1 MIKKLLIL
9 IALSTSSTVASAQ
22 WVLSSEHAGDFDF
35 SEKSAGVYELSLPGD
50 TIYGRFLLKN
60 GEETRYGAENTFVCA
75 DVAYAFATEGDS
87 LMLASPI
94 VNPVITLDVN
104 NSTLMATGEVQPLT
118 VRGNLSGAYWNPFVM
133 VPLDYEGN
141 GMYKCHNVQFNAA
154 DFTICMMTAP
164 KTMNFDEAAASLITY
179 RFSPKK
185 TMNVSNRMKYGE
197 PEEMYIAEPGASV
210 NFFLPQ
216 YYAKVDITVDL
227 KATPT
232 IVATGGYAPPQMNL
246 YMIGSNMALGGE
258 IVKWNDNGCTK
269 GFELTREEDEET
281 QNVTYNIKGVQIRAT
296 ENVEDSEQPMGQIEF
311 VSNLGTWADIKG
323 HNCFGWEREVKI
335 MTLNSNDSCSTSLRN
350 AGDLA
355 TSLSLPT
362 GTYDI
367 SLLFSSTAQP
377 IMMAKRVDVAAVGE
391 IIADEAEDLPIE
403 WFDIEGKRVSAPA
416 KNGIY
421 IRRHGRTVQK
431 LIVR

>member
-22 WVLSSEHAGDFDF
+22 WIFSSEHAGDFDF
-35 SEKSAGVYELSLPGD
+35 SEKTAGVYELSLPGD

-60 GEETRYGAENTFVCA
+60 GEETRYGAENTFVCGG
-75 DVAYAFATEGDS
+75 VPYTFATEGDS
-87 LMLASPI
+87 LMLASPL
-94 VNPVITLDVN
+94 VSPVLTLDVN
-104 NSTLMATGEVQPLT
+104 NSTLTATGDMQPLT
-118 VRGNLSGAYWNPFVM
+118 VRGNIAGAYWNPFVM
-133 VPLDYEGN
+133 EPLDYEGN
-141 GMYKCHNVQFNAA
+141 GVYKCHDLQMIGS

-164 KTMNFDEAAASLITY
+164 KTLGFDEGASWLIPY
-179 RFSPKK
+179 RFSGKSV
-185 TMNVSNRMKYGE
+185 TGTNRLEYGVA
-197 PEEMYIAEPGASV
+197 EEIYIAERGASV
-210 NFFLPQ
+210 NLYLPQ

-246 YMIGSNMALGGE
+246 YMIGSNVALGGE

-281 QNVTYNIKGVQIRAT
+281 QNVTYTIKGVQVRAT
-296 ENVEDSEQPMGQIEF
+296 ENAEDSEPPMGQVEF
-311 VSNLGTWADIKG
+311 VSDLGTWADIQG
-323 HNCFGWEREVKI
+323 GSCFGWEREVKI
-335 MTLNSNDSCSTSLRN
+335 MTLNSNDSCSTSLRD

-367 SLLFSSTAQP
+367 SLLFSSTAEP

-391 IIADEAEDLPIE
+391 INADEAEELPIE

-421 IRRHGRTVQK
+421 IRRHGRIVQK